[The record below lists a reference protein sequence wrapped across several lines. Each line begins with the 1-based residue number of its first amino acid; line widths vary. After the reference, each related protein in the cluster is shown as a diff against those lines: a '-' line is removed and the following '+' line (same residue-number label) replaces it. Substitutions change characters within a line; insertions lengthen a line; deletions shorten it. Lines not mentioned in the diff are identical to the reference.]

1 VDGRLVLLGLIVA
14 LAVYVTRDMQPAVSA
29 EQLAREQAADEVLIE
44 VDRTQQ
50 CYYER
55 RERYTD
61 SVTSLQF
68 ARGRFM
74 RKAYE
79 NRLDIQLE
87 KTRGGYAQR
96 VTGDTGIDAYLE
108 RRGREV
114 VRLEGSGGGT
124 PAVADGC

>member
-1 VDGRLVLLGLIVA
+1 MDGRLVLLGLIVA
-14 LAVYVTRDMQPAVSA
+14 LAVFVTRDMQPAVSA
-29 EQLAREQAADEVLIE
+29 EQLARQRAADEVLVE

-50 CYYER
+50 CYFER

-61 SVTSLQF
+61 SITSLQF

-79 NRLDIQLE
+79 NRFDIDLK

-108 RRGREV
+108 RRGGEV
-114 VRLEGSGGGT
+114 VRLDGSGRET
-124 PAVADGC
+124 PALADGC